1 MRYKHPNDKR
11 IILCAVTAFVCLIAF
26 VAVLL
31 RMFAPDAPRI
41 LFIPFLLTAI
51 GFLMSCGFLI
61 RFCVERAKDKR
72 NGVAIDRPVS
82 KRPLTR
88 AEIACIIVLV
98 VSLLLF
104 LVSIVFICYRGIIPD
119 GVTAVLFVA
128 GIAGYIA
135 GSLWSKRLFVR
146 QMRERANEK
155 RLQKAGLLQIPEEDV
170 IRKEIACGDEK
181 GFQELEEYTLKFFE
195 NIVYPQGFVDFLK
208 RYTAESDGEAEKKR
222 FVERDGN
229 DYEMADIYP
238 PQDLIEINKNLLLYN
253 DDYHTQFRDILFFA
267 DDESGH
273 CHFLLDYGKGG
284 EPKVKY
290 LDDELDTVITLA
302 DSFQQFTEKL
312 SGGKA

>member
-11 IILCAVTAFVCLIAF
+11 IILCAVAAFVCAAAF
-26 VAVLL
+26 AVVLL
-31 RMFAPDAPRI
+31 RVFAPDAPRI
-41 LFIPFLLTAI
+41 LFIPFLLTVV

-61 RFCVERAKDKR
+61 RFCIERAKDKR

-82 KRPLTR
+82 KHPLTK
-88 AEIACIIVLV
+88 AEITCITVLIVSV
-98 VSLLLF
+98 VVF
-104 LVSIVFICYRGIIPD
+104 LISIVFICYRGIIPD
-119 GVTAVLFVA
+119 AVTAVLFVV
-128 GIAGYIA
+128 GIAGYVA
-135 GSLWSKRLFVR
+135 GSLWSRRLFVT
-146 QMRERANEK
+146 QISERANQK
-155 RLQKAGLLQIPEEDV
+155 RLQEAGLMQIPAEDV
-170 IRKEIACGDEK
+170 NRKEIAYDDKK

-195 NIVYPQGFVDFLK
+195 NIIYPQGFIDFLK
-208 RYTAESDGEAEKKR
+208 RYTSESDGEAEQKR
-222 FVERDGN
+222 SVKRKGN

-238 PQDLIEINKNLLLYN
+238 PQDLIKINKDLLLYN

-302 DSFQQFTEKL
+302 DSFQQFTEEL
-312 SGGKA
+312 DDGKP